1 MLDQNQL
8 VLCAQSTVFHHLLAK
23 GVSVLNAFKDS
34 VRYCKFAI
42 EQSSVG
48 FLKPVTGKVTVK
60 ARLLVR
66 SSQPVCFFFQ
76 ERNWLGRILD
86 LSGRLFVYVVFVAWE
101 LDDMECRIC

>member
-66 SSQPVCFFFQ
+66 SSQPVCCFFLK
-76 ERNWLGRILD
+76 EKEIEKLAWANLRILN
-86 LSGRLFVYVVFVAWE
+86 LSGRRCLGT
-101 LDDMECRIC
+101 R